1 MRIQAIVKNIPNF
14 QTIDE
19 AVSFWETN
27 DSADFWDEMEEV
39 EFDVE
44 LRQNILGA
52 QPIVLA
58 FRPQNCPQCGQEF
71 EDVQI
76 EYLVNDSGRL
86 LMVRDLPVLHCQGNG
101 HLFVLEEIIDR
112 LEPLL
117 TNSGTAPAKIPL
129 ALPSPDT
136 RSDVPASAGATR
148 CWARGI

>member
-1 MRIQAIVKNIPNF
+1 MKNIPNF

-86 LMVRDLPVLHCQGNG
+86 LMVRDLPVLRCQGNG
-101 HLFVLEEIIDR
+101 HLFVLEETIDR
-112 LEPLL
+112 LEQLMTLEGRNQIKPVSSL
-117 TNSGTAPAKIPL
+117 TIPVYEF
-129 ALPSPDT
+129 A
-136 RSDVPASAGATR
+136 AE
-148 CWARGI
+148 